1 MNFKEFFSICLFTQ
15 NELCLRMLSIS
26 KKYSYLRIETLAV
39 QYSFSIMPYRR
50 LPNTDAAR
58 LRALKTA
65 YKKGKELPP
74 FQLAFSQG
82 TLHRIQSFLPAFEKV
97 VLESRQAYSKQI
109 EKSREYSAVVR
120 KARLYISHFI
130 QVLNMAITRGD
141 ISSTERKYYGI
152 QDYSN
157 KLPTL
162 NAESDLIKWGEKLIH
177 GESIRSKEGRSPL
190 TNPTI
195 AVVKVRYEQFLDAY
209 KFQKILQKNYQR
221 AQERLEQMRLQANAI
236 IVDIWNEVENTF
248 IQESEQN
255 RRKEAEKYG
264 ISYVFRKSEIQKSGA
279 LL

>member
-1 MNFKEFFSICLFTQ
+1 
-15 NELCLRMLSIS
+15 
-26 KKYSYLRIETLAV
+26 
-39 QYSFSIMPYRR
+39 MPYRR

-65 YKKGKELPP
+65 HDKGKELPP

-109 EKSREYSAVVR
+109 EKSRDYAAVVR

-130 QVLNMAITRGD
+130 QVLNMAVTRGD
-141 ISSTERKYYGI
+141 IPSTERKYYGI

-157 KLPTL
+157 KLPIL
-162 NAESDLIKWGEKLIH
+162 NSESDLIKWGEKLIH
-177 GESIRSKEGRSPL
+177 GESIRSMEGRSPV

-221 AQERLEQMRLQANAI
+221 TQERLEEMRLQANAI

-248 IQESEQN
+248 KQESEQN

-264 ISYVFRKSEIQKSGA
+264 ISYVFRKSELIKSGA
-279 LL
+279 SS